1 MVTMVITNTL
11 KECELVIET
20 KRILEKKN
28 HKDKP
33 NGNFKIE

>member
-11 KECELVIET
+11 KECELVIEI

-33 NGNFKIE
+33 NGNFNTE